1 MVRDIIVVLFK
12 TGVGDMILFYAA
24 SNVVINI
31 SIFYECSHKNSAL
44 SILSPYELFTN
55 YTTQKPPS
63 TYHIEYAK
71 SSRSQCK
78 KCKEKIA
85 KDVLRI
91 VTSTCLDNSL
101 YC

>member
-1 MVRDIIVVLFK
+1 MMLTQKFCS
-12 TGVGDMILFYAA
+12 L
-24 SNVVINI
+24 NPI
-31 SIFYECSHKNSAL
+31 SILNMH
-44 SILSPYELFTN
+44 TN
-55 YTTQKPPS
+55 NTQKPPS

-91 VTSTCLDNSL
+91 VTSELIYNIFCIVFGMIYIVCVSHVLN
-101 YC
+101 